1 MKSITD
7 DESAP
12 PSAMVRI
19 LKKMEDILFSHKRT
33 VLGVLIFFTAVMG
46 IFAIQLRMDAG
57 FEKQLPIGHEYVDTF
72 QQYRSDLLGANRL
85 SVVVK
90 AKKGTIWTPSGLKR
104 LYDVTQALKFLPNVS
119 GSSVQ
124 SLWTP
129 NSFVSEI
136 TEDGFRADPIIPGTV
151 TPENLDAKT
160 IALIS
165 GSAAQG
171 GFIGNLV
178 SRDQTSAMVTADVNE
193 LDVKNN
199 HIDYVEFDRELEA
212 SIRSKFE
219 DAGFE
224 IQIIGFAKQ
233 IGDIAEGASSVLE
246 FCIIALLLTALAVYW
261 YCRSIRLT
269 LLPLACS
276 LVSLIWQF
284 GTLRL
289 LGFGLDPL
297 GVLVPFLVFAIGV
310 SHGVQQINFIVR
322 ELAKRKSHG
331 RRV

>member
-1 MKSITD
+1 MKSITG

-19 LKKMEDILFSHKRT
+19 LKKMEDTLFSHKRT
-33 VLGVLIFFTAVMG
+33 VLGVLICFTAVMG

-219 DAGFE
+219 DAEFE

-269 LLPLACS
+269 LLPLA
-276 LVSLIWQF
+276 
-284 GTLRL
+284 
-289 LGFGLDPL
+289 
-297 GVLVPFLVFAIGV
+297 
-310 SHGVQQINFIVR
+310 
-322 ELAKRKSHG
+322 
-331 RRV
+331 